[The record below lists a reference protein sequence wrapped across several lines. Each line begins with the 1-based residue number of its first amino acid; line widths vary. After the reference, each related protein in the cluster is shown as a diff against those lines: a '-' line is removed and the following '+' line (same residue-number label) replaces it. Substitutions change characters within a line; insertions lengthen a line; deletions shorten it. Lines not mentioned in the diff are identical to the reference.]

1 MDIIKRIDPRGN
13 RNREE
18 AISDLRYME
27 TLNSEMVKSEFLNSW
42 TDTTKDDLGLDVFTQ
57 DDAEYREVIVEYVAL
72 LEELN
77 ANIQRQA

>member
-1 MDIIKRIDPRGN
+1 MTDIIKRIDPRGN
-13 RNREE
+13 PDREE

-27 TLNSEMVKSEFLNSW
+27 TLNSERAKEEFLSSW
-42 TDTTKDDLGLDVFTQ
+42 TRE
-57 DDAEYREVIVEYVAL
+57 DAGGWPSDMAYREVIVEYAAL

>member
-1 MDIIKRIDPRGN
+1 MDIIKRIDSCGN
-13 RNREE
+13 PDREE

-27 TLNSEMVKSEFLNSW
+27 TLHSEAAKKDFLDSW
-42 TDTTKDDLGLDVFTQ
+42 LVEPDVLDGPNDL
-57 DDAEYREVIVEYVAL
+57 AYREVIVEYVAL

>member
-1 MDIIKRIDPRGN
+1 MDIIKRIDSRGN
-13 RNREE
+13 PDREE

-27 TLNSEMVKSEFLNSW
+27 TLNSERAKEEFLGSW
-42 TDTTKDDLGLDVFTQ
+42 LVEPDVLDAPADL
-57 DDAEYREVIVEYVAL
+57 AYREVIVEYVAL